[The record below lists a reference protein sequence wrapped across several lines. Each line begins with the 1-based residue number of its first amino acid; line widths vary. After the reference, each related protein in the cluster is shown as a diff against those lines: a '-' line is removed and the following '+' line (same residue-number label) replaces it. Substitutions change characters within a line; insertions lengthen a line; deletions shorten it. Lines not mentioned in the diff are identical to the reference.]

1 MPTRAQ
7 NLASLDRRIRD
18 VRSSIE
24 QAPKQTGLL
33 SADRERIITLL
44 KTTLAKLE
52 ARKAEIGA
60 ARDPKGNPKCAM
72 GARIYLPAYVFA
84 FGQAPKPARS
94 HLRGTASGVMKGD
107 ARRTRRPCSTSP
119 PCSPSAPAEGY
130 SGDMTEPQLGPLIAV
145 LPETPALLAAVICG
159 VALVPLLCRGA
170 PISYGIRA

>member
-33 SADRERIITLL
+33 SADRERIIALL

-60 ARDPKGNPKCAM
+60 ARDPKE
-72 GARIYLPAYVFA
+72 
-84 FGQAPKPARS
+84 QS
-94 HLRGTASGVMKGD
+94 
-107 ARRTRRPCSTSP
+107 
-119 PCSPSAPAEGY
+119 
-130 SGDMTEPQLGPLIAV
+130 
-145 LPETPALLAAVICG
+145 
-159 VALVPLLCRGA
+159 
-170 PISYGIRA
+170 